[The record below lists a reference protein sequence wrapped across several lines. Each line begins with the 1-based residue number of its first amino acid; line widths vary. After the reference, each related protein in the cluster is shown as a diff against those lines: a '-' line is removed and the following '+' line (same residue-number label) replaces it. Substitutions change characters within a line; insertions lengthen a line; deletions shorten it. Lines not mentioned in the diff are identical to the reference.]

1 MWLRWLATVK
11 LVALPPTAL
20 GLGALFGLNGLALG
34 TLLLFA
40 ALPRA
45 SSAYIL
51 AMRMG
56 GDGPGVAWLIT
67 ATTVLAVPGLSF
79 GLSGLPRP

>member
-1 MWLRWLATVK
+1 MVK
-11 LVALPPTAL
+11 LGALPPTAL

-34 TLLLFA
+34 TLLFA